1 MTTTAVFHGLPN
13 QIRTTLSMM
22 NEFICH
28 WSTDENVIKLAR
40 FIVRGCRGA
49 MEEAETVRA
58 WVRSNIEYRNDPA
71 GAELLQDPIVTLAEQ
86 AGDCDDL
93 ATLAGALLGAI
104 GHDTEALAITWQ
116 GRTDPSHAVIM
127 DKTVGG
133 IVDPVSPVHVAEWPP
148 VPFVVSKAEGA

>member
-1 MTTTAVFHGLPN
+1 
-13 QIRTTLSMM
+13 MM

-28 WSTDENVIKLAR
+28 WSVNPDLIRLAR

-58 WVRSNIEYRNDPA
+58 WVRTNIEYRNDPA

-104 GHDTEALAITWQ
+104 GHNIEALAITWE
-116 GRTDPSHAVIM
+116 GRQDPSHAVVM
-127 DKTVGG
+127 DSTAGG
-133 IVDPVSPVHVAEWPP
+133 IVDPVSNVHVSQWPP
-148 VPFVVSKAEGA
+148 VPFVVSKFEGA